1 MKKWRVVVARGKKVR
16 RKFSWLPEQRLSK
29 PQTTSTT
36 RQTKFLI
43 FTETCQGFSFASV
56 QSTGMWCWQQAKHR
70 PEYLPPS
77 PWWAIYRVGPTL
89 HSHPPVLLIQSGR
102 WEERSL
108 QAIVGSFKA
117 VCVRLTKMT
126 ISNCVTPSL
135 WTVLQGPG
143 RGSLSLSPPSIQRKE
158 ATGDAGLH

>member
-56 QSTGMWCWQQAKHR
+56 QSTGLWCWQQAKHR

-89 HSHPPVLLIQSGR
+89 PFHPPGLLIQSGEVGG
-102 WEERSL
+102 EES
-108 QAIVGSFKA
+108 
-117 VCVRLTKMT
+117 
-126 ISNCVTPSL
+126 PSYSRF
-135 WTVLQGPG
+135 LQGCGCEVDKDDNQQLCDSDPVN
-143 RGSLSLSPPSIQRKE
+143 RAARTWE
-158 ATGDAGLH
+158 R